1 MLAVALPAP
10 ASAQQSDPSARTA
23 QSDQTAASRPTPKP
37 AKPVVRPGAEQN
49 ANTTAKTTARTTA
62 KTTAKTPEA
71 QGRPWTLQDAMPDH
85 SASMRQYDTR
95 PAAPPIGRV
104 PLQSGPGTL
113 GFETKTQVNPNQT
126 PDGATIRG
134 QDAATGRPSSYMGMS
149 LSVPPPVN
157 VPVHGGAAA
166 DPARTERFVR
176 CCGEAL
182 TAWFRD
188 AAKGQLIRIGLQA
201 GPIGVSPIDAAFGRS
216 SLARSP
222 AGGS

>member
-1 MLAVALPAP
+1 MTAKSRMTSNFTSALIGTMMLAGALPVP

-23 QSDQTAASRPTPKP
+23 QADQAAAIRPTPKP
-37 AKPVVRPGAEQN
+37 AKPVVRTDAAQN
-49 ANTTAKTTARTTA
+49 AKTSNANAKTSNA
-62 KTTAKTPEA
+62 KTSNAKTPEA

-134 QDAATGRPSSYMGMS
+134 QEATAARSSTYVGMS
-149 LSVPPPVN
+149 LSVPTDKAMNFPLPW
-157 VPVHGGAAA
+157 
-166 DPARTERFVR
+166 AR
-176 CCGEAL
+176 
-182 TAWFRD
+182 
-188 AAKGQLIRIGLQA
+188 
-201 GPIGVSPIDAAFGRS
+201 P
-216 SLARSP
+216 
-222 AGGS
+222 